1 MDICMNM
8 RSLDLDD
15 MTFKRLSTI
24 RADLMESK
32 KKDMEYDD
40 VINQLID
47 SFQENTWGHLGA
59 EAAGG

>member
-1 MDICMNM
+1 MNLWVDM
-8 RSLDLDD
+8 MSLDLDD
-15 MTFKRLSTI
+15 ITFKRLSTV

-40 VINQLID
+40 VINHLID
-47 SFQENTWGHLGA
+47 SFQEITWGHLGA

>member
-1 MDICMNM
+1 MHLCVDM

-15 MTFKRLSTI
+15 MTFKRLSTV

-40 VINQLID
+40 VINHLID
-47 SFQENTWGHLGA
+47 SFQESTWGHLGA

>member
-1 MDICMNM
+1 MDICMDM

>member
-1 MDICMNM
+1 MDM

>member
-1 MDICMNM
+1 M

-15 MTFKRLSTI
+15 MTFKRLSTV
-24 RADLMESK
+24 RANLMESK

-40 VINQLID
+40 VINHLID
-47 SFQENTWGHLGA
+47 SFQESTWGHLGA

>member
-1 MDICMNM
+1 MDM

-15 MTFKRLSTI
+15 MTFKRLSTV